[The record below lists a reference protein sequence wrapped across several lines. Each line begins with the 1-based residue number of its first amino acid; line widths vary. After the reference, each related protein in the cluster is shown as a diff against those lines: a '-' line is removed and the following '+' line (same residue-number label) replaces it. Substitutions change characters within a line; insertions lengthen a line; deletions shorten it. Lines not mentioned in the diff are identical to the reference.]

1 MNVVELKNVSK
12 VFKKNKAVNNVSFSI
27 EPGKIVSILGPNG
40 AGKTTTISMM
50 LGLLETTGGSV
61 KLFGREPKEIK
72 VREQIGA
79 MPQELSVLDG
89 LKIGEVLELFCSYY
103 PKPLQKSDL
112 IKLAGLEND
121 MKKRADK
128 LSGGQKRRL
137 SFALAVAGDPDLLFL
152 DEPTVGMDITSRRK
166 FWETIHSFSLK
177 GKTIVFTTHYLQEA
191 DDMADRIILFNK
203 GEIVAD
209 GSPSEVKSVLTSQSV
224 SFRSA
229 DAQIIGYL
237 RSLPQVKSVFTEG
250 ERIFVETDDTD
261 LILETIFTEG
271 FKVNGIQIDQGR
283 LDKAFEQLTIE
294 DEVEIR

>member
-12 VFKKNKAVNNVSFSI
+12 TFKKNNAVNNVSFSI

-50 LGLLETTGGSV
+50 LGLLDTSGGTV
-61 KLFGREPKEIK
+61 KLFGQDLKEIK
-72 VREQIGA
+72 VRERIGA

-89 LKIGEVLELFCSYY
+89 LKVGEVLDLFCSYY
-103 PKPLQKSDL
+103 PNPLHKNDL
-112 IKLAGLEND
+112 IKLVGLENET
-121 MKKRADK
+121 KKRADK

-191 DDMADRIILFNK
+191 DDMADRIILFNN

-209 GSPSEVKSVLTSQSV
+209 GTPAEVKSVLTSQSV

-229 DAQIIGYL
+229 DEQISGYL
-237 RSLPQVKSVFTEG
+237 ITLPQVKSVYREG

-261 LILETIFTEG
+261 FILETIFTEG
-271 FKVNGIQIDQGR
+271 FKVNDIQIDQGR
-283 LDKAFEQLTIE
+283 LDKAFEQLTI
-294 DEVEIR
+294 